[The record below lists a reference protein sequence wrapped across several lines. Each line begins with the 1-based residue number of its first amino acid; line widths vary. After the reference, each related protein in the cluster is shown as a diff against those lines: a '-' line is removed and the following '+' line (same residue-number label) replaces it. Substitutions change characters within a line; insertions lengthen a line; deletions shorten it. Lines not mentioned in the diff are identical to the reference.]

1 MGNDSSSDNN
11 NFIFEDD
18 NLSDYYGFKSS
29 KSKDDCSMIN
39 ENAIGEDDEGIS
51 QQMEIN
57 TYKEKIIKI
66 PVFFEWDQG
75 GNNVYMTGNFC
86 KWNQYFLM
94 KKDKNGIFNLTL
106 NLPKG
111 IYQYKYKVDGEW
123 KYNDKY
129 PTCNE
134 NGIINNY
141 IDITNSENMA
151 KNIEERT
158 TTGNSS
164 NLENNEICKIN
175 KQSKNEFSKIS
186 KKSLTKSK
194 NYSYLKHK
202 KIYSNY
208 IPDKDELK
216 QKIPELPFQY
226 KSCININL
234 HSNQNK
240 IGNNIYIKIQ
250 EKNIL
255 SDNFSFKKIDNI
267 HHEQINHLSLIT
279 KQFEKKNNSNS
290 SGNIITSIIAKYRY
304 KYTTFV
310 YFKSNN
316 D

>member
-1 MGNDSSSDNN
+1 MGNDGSSDKN
-11 NFIFEDD
+11 NFIVEDD
-18 NLSDYYGFKSS
+18 NLSYFYGFKSS
-29 KSKDDCSMIN
+29 KSEDDCSIIDENKIN
-39 ENAIGEDDEGIS
+39 ANNEEIS
-51 QQMEIN
+51 QQLEIN
-57 TYKEKIIKI
+57 ANKEKTIKI
-66 PVFFEWDQG
+66 QVFFEWDQG
-75 GNNVYMTGNFC
+75 GNNVYVTGNFC

-94 KKDKNGIFNLTL
+94 KKEKNGIFNLTL

-123 KYNDKY
+123 KYNNKY

-141 IDITNSENMA
+141 IDITNAENMT

-164 NLENNEICKIN
+164 NLENNEISKIN

-186 KKSLTKSK
+186 KKSLAKSK
-194 NYSYLKHK
+194 NCSYIKHIN
-202 KIYSNY
+202 IYSNY
-208 IPDKDELK
+208 MPDKDELK

-226 KSCININL
+226 KSCMNINL
-234 HSNQNK
+234 LSNQNK
-240 IGNNIYIKIQ
+240 IGNNKYIKIR

-267 HHEQINHLSLIT
+267 HHEQINHLNLKT
-279 KQFEKKNNSNS
+279 KQFEKKRNSNS
-290 SGNIITSIIAKYRY
+290 GGNIITSIITKYRY

-316 D
+316 N